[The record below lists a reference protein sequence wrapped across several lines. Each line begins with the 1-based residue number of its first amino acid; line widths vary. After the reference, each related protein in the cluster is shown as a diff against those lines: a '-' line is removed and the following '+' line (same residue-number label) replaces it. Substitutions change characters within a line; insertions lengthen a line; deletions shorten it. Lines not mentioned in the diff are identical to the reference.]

1 LICLPPIHYGFNRHN
16 MDFPGTIDIAPD
28 HFVQYCAD
36 VGRSLGRQGF
46 RRVLYVNGHGSNAH
60 LLEQAARLVT
70 LESAAKCASL
80 SYWDLTKEA
89 FAAVRESEYPGGVNH
104 ACEYETSL
112 YLHIQPE
119 GVRMDL
125 AVPGIRRKT
134 KWFYE
139 DLLGGSPV
147 KFTDWR
153 STQTTTGIGG
163 DPTLATAA
171 KGRVI
176 VEAAVAGIIDVA
188 EDFKALPNVP
198 RVDLQASAA
207 LEDGR
212 GDRPD

>member
-1 LICLPPIHYGFNRHN
+1 
-16 MDFPGTIDIAPD
+16 
-28 HFVQYCAD
+28 
-36 VGRSLGRQGF
+36 
-46 RRVLYVNGHGSNAH
+46 
-60 LLEQAARLVT
+60 
-70 LESAAKCASL
+70 
-80 SYWDLTKEA
+80 
-89 FAAVRESEYPGGVNH
+89 
-104 ACEYETSL
+104 
-112 YLHIQPE
+112 
-119 GVRMDL
+119 MDL
-125 AVPGIRRKT
+125 AIPGIRRKT

-188 EDFKALPNVP
+188 EDFKALQIGP

-207 LEDGR
+207 PDDGR
-212 GDRPD
+212 GDRPA